1 MNNEALIIVD
11 MSNDFVHDQGNL
23 TAGKPAQEIIP
34 YIVATADKFL
44 TNGGKVVITMDAHAE
59 DDAHFNLW
67 PKHNVIG
74 TWGQELFGDL
84 KSWYM
89 NNREN
94 PNLFVV
100 PKTDYNAFF
109 NTGLADK
116 LKESKIDKVHVV
128 GVATD
133 ICVFL
138 TTAGADSYN
147 FKTTIHKRGVATFTE
162 LGDTFINQAKALF
175 HTEIID

>member
-1 MNNEALIIVD
+1 MKNEALIIVD

-23 TAGKPAQEIIP
+23 TAGKPAQEIVS
-34 YIVATADKFL
+34 YIIETADKFL
-44 TNGGKVVITMDAHAE
+44 ANGGKIIITMDAHAE

-74 TWGQELFGDL
+74 TWGQELYGDL
-84 KSWYM
+84 KFWYDK
-89 NNREN
+89 NQEN
-94 PNLFVV
+94 PNLLVV
-100 PKTDYNAFF
+100 PKADYNAFF
-109 NTGLADK
+109 NTNLADK
-116 LKESKIDKVHVV
+116 LRDSLIDKVHVV

-138 TTAGADSYN
+138 TTAGADSN
-147 FKTTIHKRGVATFTE
+147 KFKTAIHKRGVATFTE
-162 LGDTFINQAKALF
+162 LGDTFINQAKLLF

>member
-1 MNNEALIIVD
+1 MENEALIIVD

-23 TAGKPAQEIIP
+23 TAGKPAQEIVP
-34 YIVATADKFL
+34 YIIETADKFL
-44 TNGGKVVITMDAHAE
+44 KNGGKVIITMDAHTE

-74 TWGQELFGDL
+74 TWGQELYGDL
-84 KSWYM
+84 KNWYDR
-89 NNREN
+89 NQEN
-94 PNLFVV
+94 SNLLVV
-100 PKTDYNAFF
+100 PKVDYNAFF
-109 NTGLADK
+109 NTDLADK
-116 LKESKIDKVHVV
+116 LRNSSIDKVHVV

-138 TTAGADSYN
+138 TTAGADSN
-147 FKTTIHKRGVATFTE
+147 KFKTVIHKRGVATFTQ

-175 HTEIID
+175 HTEIIE

>member
-1 MNNEALIIVD
+1 MKNEALIIVD

-23 TAGKPAQEIIP
+23 TAGTPAQEIVP
-34 YIVATADKFL
+34 YIIETANKFL
-44 TNGGKVVITMDAHAE
+44 ESDGKVVITMDAHTE
-59 DDAHFNLW
+59 DDPHFKLW

-74 TWGQELFGDL
+74 TWGQELYGDL
-84 KSWYM
+84 KTWFEK
-89 NNREN
+89 NQEN
-94 PNLFVV
+94 PNLLVV
-100 PKTDYNAFF
+100 PKADYNAFF
-109 NTGLADK
+109 NTDLTDK
-116 LKESKIDKVHVV
+116 LKNSGIDKVHVV

-138 TTAGADSYN
+138 TTAGADSN
-147 FKTTIHKRGVATFTE
+147 KFKTAIHKRGVATFTQ